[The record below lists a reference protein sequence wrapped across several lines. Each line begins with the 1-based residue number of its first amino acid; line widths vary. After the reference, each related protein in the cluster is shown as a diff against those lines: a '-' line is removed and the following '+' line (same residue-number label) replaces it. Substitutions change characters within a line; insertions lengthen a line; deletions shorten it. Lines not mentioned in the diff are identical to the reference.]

1 MSFSSDI
8 KKELC
13 DVRELSPQQAEAML
27 YGIMYASRMDE
38 GRPLIQTENIDL
50 MNAAAE
56 LIRAVFPNVRTGIVR
71 LVKNSGSL
79 YTLKIR
85 SGWEDI
91 AERFGDFSSISR
103 EAVSGGDEESGA
115 FLRGV
120 FVSCGSVTDPNKEY
134 HLELVLPEND
144 RTPALLDFI
153 AEHGMS
159 LKETAR
165 GGARS
170 KKTVLYAKESELI
183 EDCLTYI
190 GAANHSMEIMQ
201 VKIVKDF
208 RNRVNRSV
216 NCENANLDKTVAAS
230 NKSTADIEY
239 IFSTMG
245 ADWLSPDL
253 RETARLRVENPEMSL
268 SELCGI
274 FPEKI
279 SRSGLNHR
287 LKKLS
292 KLAEE
297 LRRSRPEGLR
307 RLSVMHEKR
316 LAN

>member
-120 FVSCGSVTDPNKEY
+120 FVSCGSVTAPNKEY

-292 KLAEE
+292 KLADE
-297 LRRSRPEGLR
+297 LRSSRPE
-307 RLSVMHEKR
+307 
-316 LAN
+316 

>member
-13 DVRELSPQQAEAML
+13 DVRELSPQQAESML

-103 EAVSGGDEESGA
+103 DAVSGGDEESGA

-268 SELCGI
+268 SELCGM
-274 FPEKI
+274 FPKKI

-297 LRRSRPEGLR
+297 LRSSRPE
-307 RLSVMHEKR
+307 
-316 LAN
+316 

>member
-134 HLELVLPEND
+134 HLELVLPVND

-297 LRRSRPEGLR
+297 LRSSRPE
-307 RLSVMHEKR
+307 
-316 LAN
+316 

>member
-85 SGWEDI
+85 SGWEAI
-91 AERFGDFSSISR
+91 AELLVNIHGAGKPDGERRTYPNVITR

-159 LKETAR
+159 LKETTR
-165 GGARS
+165 GRARS

-268 SELCGI
+268 SELCGM

-297 LRRSRPEGLR
+297 LRSSRPE
-307 RLSVMHEKR
+307 
-316 LAN
+316 

>member
-13 DVRELSPQQAEAML
+13 DVRELSPQQAESML

-287 LKKLS
+287 LKS
-292 KLAEE
+292 C
-297 LRRSRPEGLR
+297 RSSPR
-307 RLSVMHEKR
+307 S
-316 LAN
+316 

>member
-38 GRPLIQTENIDL
+38 GSPLIQPENIAL

-120 FVSCGSVTDPNKEY
+120 FVSCGSGTDPNKEY

-268 SELCGI
+268 SELCGM

-297 LRRSRPEGLR
+297 LRSSRPE
-307 RLSVMHEKR
+307 
-316 LAN
+316 

>member
-253 RETARLRVENPEMSL
+253 QETARLRVENPEMSL
-268 SELCGI
+268 SELCGM

-297 LRRSRPEGLR
+297 LRSSRP
-307 RLSVMHEKR
+307 V
-316 LAN
+316 

>member
-134 HLELVLPEND
+134 HLGLVLPEND

-268 SELCGI
+268 SELCGM

-297 LRRSRPEGLR
+297 LRSSRPE
-307 RLSVMHEKR
+307 
-316 LAN
+316 

>member
-144 RTPALLDFI
+144 RTTALLDFI

-268 SELCGI
+268 SELCGM

-297 LRRSRPEGLR
+297 LRSSRPE
-307 RLSVMHEKR
+307 
-316 LAN
+316 

>member
-1 MSFSSDI
+1 
-8 KKELC
+8 
-13 DVRELSPQQAEAML
+13 ML

-268 SELCGI
+268 SELCGM

-297 LRRSRPEGLR
+297 LRSSRPE
-307 RLSVMHEKR
+307 
-316 LAN
+316 

>member
-1 MSFSSDI
+1 MSFSADI

-268 SELCGI
+268 SELCGM

-297 LRRSRPEGLR
+297 LRSSRPE
-307 RLSVMHEKR
+307 
-316 LAN
+316 

>member
-159 LKETAR
+159 LKETTR
-165 GGARS
+165 GGAHS

-297 LRRSRPEGLR
+297 LRSSRPE
-307 RLSVMHEKR
+307 
-316 LAN
+316 

>member
-91 AERFGDFSSISR
+91 TERFGDFSSISR

-159 LKETAR
+159 LKETTR
-165 GGARS
+165 GRARS

-268 SELCGI
+268 SELCGM

-297 LRRSRPEGLR
+297 LRSSRPE
-307 RLSVMHEKR
+307 
-316 LAN
+316 

>member
-159 LKETAR
+159 LKETTR
-165 GGARS
+165 GRARS

-268 SELCGI
+268 SELCGM

-297 LRRSRPEGLR
+297 LRSSRPE
-307 RLSVMHEKR
+307 
-316 LAN
+316 

>member
-85 SGWEDI
+85 SGWENI

-268 SELCGI
+268 SELCGM

-297 LRRSRPEGLR
+297 LRSSRPE
-307 RLSVMHEKR
+307 
-316 LAN
+316 

>member
-245 ADWLSPDL
+245 ADWLSPNL

-297 LRRSRPEGLR
+297 LRSSRPE
-307 RLSVMHEKR
+307 
-316 LAN
+316 

>member
-71 LVKNSGSL
+71 LVKISGSL

-297 LRRSRPEGLR
+297 LRSSRPE
-307 RLSVMHEKR
+307 
-316 LAN
+316 

>member
-297 LRRSRPEGLR
+297 LRSSRPD
-307 RLSVMHEKR
+307 
-316 LAN
+316 

>member
-268 SELCGI
+268 SELCGM

-292 KLAEE
+292 KLAEV
-297 LRRSRPEGLR
+297 LRSSRPE
-307 RLSVMHEKR
+307 
-316 LAN
+316 

>member
-253 RETARLRVENPEMSL
+253 RETARLVPHTDDRY
-268 SELCGI
+268 
-274 FPEKI
+274 
-279 SRSGLNHR
+279 R
-287 LKKLS
+287 
-292 KLAEE
+292 
-297 LRRSRPEGLR
+297 R
-307 RLSVMHEKR
+307 RLQGDKRRCERDSVLHR
-316 LAN
+316 GQL

>member
-13 DVRELSPQQAEAML
+13 DVRELSPQQAESML

-56 LIRAVFPNVRTGIVR
+56 LIWAVFPNVRTGIVR

-103 EAVSGGDEESGA
+103 EEVSGGDEESGA

-268 SELCGI
+268 SELCGM

-297 LRRSRPEGLR
+297 LRSSRPE
-307 RLSVMHEKR
+307 
-316 LAN
+316 

>member
-159 LKETAR
+159 LKETTR
-165 GGARS
+165 GVARS

-268 SELCGI
+268 SELCGM

-297 LRRSRPEGLR
+297 LRSSRPE
-307 RLSVMHEKR
+307 
-316 LAN
+316 

>member
-201 VKIVKDF
+201 VKIVKDC

-297 LRRSRPEGLR
+297 LRSSRPE
-307 RLSVMHEKR
+307 
-316 LAN
+316 

>member
-1 MSFSSDI
+1 
-8 KKELC
+8 
-13 DVRELSPQQAEAML
+13 ML

-159 LKETAR
+159 FKETAR

-268 SELCGI
+268 SELCGM

-297 LRRSRPEGLR
+297 LRSSRPE
-307 RLSVMHEKR
+307 
-316 LAN
+316 

>member
-27 YGIMYASRMDE
+27 YGIMDASRMDE

-134 HLELVLPEND
+134 QSGGLHRSD
-144 RTPALLDFI
+144 RD
-153 AEHGMS
+153 
-159 LKETAR
+159 R
-165 GGARS
+165 
-170 KKTVLYAKESELI
+170 
-183 EDCLTYI
+183 
-190 GAANHSMEIMQ
+190 
-201 VKIVKDF
+201 
-208 RNRVNRSV
+208 
-216 NCENANLDKTVAAS
+216 
-230 NKSTADIEY
+230 
-239 IFSTMG
+239 
-245 ADWLSPDL
+245 
-253 RETARLRVENPEMSL
+253 
-268 SELCGI
+268 
-274 FPEKI
+274 
-279 SRSGLNHR
+279 
-287 LKKLS
+287 
-292 KLAEE
+292 
-297 LRRSRPEGLR
+297 
-307 RLSVMHEKR
+307 
-316 LAN
+316 

>member
-253 RETARLRVENPEMSL
+253 RETARLRVDNPEMSL
-268 SELCGI
+268 SELCGM

-297 LRRSRPEGLR
+297 LRSSRPE
-307 RLSVMHEKR
+307 
-316 LAN
+316 